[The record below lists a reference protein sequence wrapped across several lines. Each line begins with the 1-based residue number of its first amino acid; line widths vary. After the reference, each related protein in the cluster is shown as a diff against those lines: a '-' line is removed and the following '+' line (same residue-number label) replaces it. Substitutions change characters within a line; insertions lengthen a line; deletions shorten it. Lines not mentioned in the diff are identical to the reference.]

1 MRFGVQLLEPWSF
14 ANNPITFK
22 PMPDL
27 RLRIRE
33 KLNHRVFHL
42 FNNRVCKMYEGTLFG
57 SPNKQLIEG
66 CLREDYL
73 PHMEV
78 TSFIDDDDY
87 FQMFSYDYLASKEF
101 CPQDLNYFRDIA
113 IAIDQL
119 HAKGIVHS
127 DIRLQ
132 NMLFLEDGRGKLI
145 DFDLACKENTPY
157 PDNFNEDFPSRSQ
170 V

>member
-42 FNNRVCKMYEGTLFG
+42 FNNRVCKMYEGTLYG
-57 SPNKQLIEG
+57 SPNKCQLIEG
-66 CLREDYL
+66 CLGDYL

-78 TSFIDDDDY
+78 TSFIDNDDY
-87 FQMFSYDYLASKEF
+87 FQMFSYDYLASKE
-101 CPQDLNYFRDIA
+101 LSTR
-113 IAIDQL
+113 
-119 HAKGIVHS
+119 S
-127 DIRLQ
+127 E
-132 NMLFLEDGRGKLI
+132 LF
-145 DFDLACKENTPY
+145 
-157 PDNFNEDFPSRSQ
+157 
-170 V
+170 